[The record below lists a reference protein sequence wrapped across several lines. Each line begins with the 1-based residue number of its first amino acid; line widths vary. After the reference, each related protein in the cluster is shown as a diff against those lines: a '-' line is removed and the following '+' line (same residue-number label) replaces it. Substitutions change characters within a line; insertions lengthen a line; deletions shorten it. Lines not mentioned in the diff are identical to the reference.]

1 MMVIVMM
8 STLSS
13 GTAKAIWNIFMYCL
27 SKSWKHYLSTWCPTC
42 IQREWQTWQNQFSM
56 DAVKHGG
63 CFSRRRLSY
72 CENKTTHVSCAQTRN
87 CPKNWGSD
95 GKNMQLSISSPFLPR
110 FQEKR
115 TRRRI
120 VVQKSSYLPETITFL
135 RAFKWMRYMSN
146 DFSAV
151 SGTNPE

>member
-1 MMVIVMM
+1 
-8 STLSS
+8 
-13 GTAKAIWNIFMYCL
+13 
-27 SKSWKHYLSTWCPTC
+27 
-42 IQREWQTWQNQFSM
+42 M

-63 CFSRRRLSY
+63 GFSWWRLSY
-72 CENKTTHVSCAQTRN
+72 CENKTIHVSCAQTRN
-87 CPKNWGSD
+87 CPKNQGSG

-151 SGTNPE
+151 SGTNPEYGHFEYLLLLVNKAQIIPFFVPPEADTISFSSWRFLLPLNKWPSRFLASG